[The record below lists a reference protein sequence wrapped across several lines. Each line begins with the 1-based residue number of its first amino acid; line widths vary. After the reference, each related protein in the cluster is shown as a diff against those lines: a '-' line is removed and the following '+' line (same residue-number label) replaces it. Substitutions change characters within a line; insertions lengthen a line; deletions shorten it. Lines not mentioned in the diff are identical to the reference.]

1 MNVTVR
7 GRTRHYRTV
16 TFDRARNA
24 VLLIEQR
31 LLPHEFKIVATEN
44 FRETAGAIHDMVVRG
59 AGAIGA
65 TAAYGLAQ
73 GALAFRGHD
82 LKKFSAHIETVYQ
95 TLKAA
100 RPTAVDPVNAMNG
113 VRAAMRAGKTVEEQ
127 QSLALAAA
135 EEFANEDV
143 RHCEEIGRHGA
154 KLIRNGMK
162 ILTHCNA
169 GWLAFVDIGTAT
181 APMYAAQAQG
191 KKFHVFCDET
201 RPRSQGATLTA
212 WELAQQKISHQII
225 ADNAAGHL
233 MQRGEID
240 LVIVGSDRT
249 LGRTGEVANKI
260 GTYTKAVLAARHK
273 IPFYVAIP
281 LSTIDWNL
289 KRGFDIPIEERHET
303 KSWARGGS
311 RKSKK
316 RSLSTAVQSASAK
329 YIRVAN
335 PTSGA
340 RNPGFDVTPPELITG
355 IITPVGIFKPRELW
369 KRRQELGGFSQ
380 MTSAAKIELASANN
394 QISLNLRRRRGSQ
407 VVRQGSAKASFV
419 GSIPTLASKPN
430 QLEL

>member
-1 MNVTVR
+1 MNVTIR
-7 GRTRHYRTV
+7 GRPRHCRTV

-24 VLLIEQR
+24 VQLIEQR
-31 LLPHEFKIVATEN
+31 LLPHEFKIVAAKN
-44 FRETAGAIHDMVVRG
+44 FQETARAITDMVVRG

-73 GALAFRGHD
+73 GALAFRGGD
-82 LKKFSAHIETVYQ
+82 LKKFSRHVATVYQ
-95 TLKAA
+95 TLQAA
-100 RPTAVDPVNAMNG
+100 RPTAVDPVNAMND
-113 VRAAMRAGKTVEEQ
+113 VRREMARGETVAEQ

-143 RHCEEIGRHGA
+143 RHCEEIGKHGA

-169 GWLAFVDIGTAT
+169 GWLAFVDVGSAT

-225 ADNAAGHL
+225 ADNATGHL

-249 LGRTGEVANKI
+249 LGRTGEVTNKI
-260 GTYTKAVLAARHK
+260 GTYTKAVLARRHG

-289 KRGFDIPIEERHET
+289 RHGFDIPIEERHENEVLGAWGIIST
-303 KSWARGGS
+303 PHSALRAPHTS
-311 RKSKK
+311 R
-316 RSLSTAVQSASAK
+316 RAYV
-329 YIRVAN
+329 RVAN

-355 IITPVGIFKPRELW
+355 IITPAGIFKPKELW
-369 KRRQELGGFSQ
+369 KQRHQLGFQS
-380 MTSAAKIELASANN
+380 
-394 QISLNLRRRRGSQ
+394 
-407 VVRQGSAKASFV
+407 
-419 GSIPTLASKPN
+419 
-430 QLEL
+430 

>member
-7 GRTRHYRTV
+7 GRTQHYRTV
-16 TFDRARNA
+16 AFDRARNA

-31 LLPHEFKIVATEN
+31 LLPHEFKIVATKN
-44 FRETAGAIHDMVVRG
+44 FRETAGAIRDMIVRG

-73 GALAFRGHD
+73 GALAFRGRD
-82 LKKFSAHIETVYQ
+82 LPKFRRHVETVYQ

-113 VRAAMRAGKTVEEQ
+113 VRTVMRAGRTVAEQ

-143 RHCEEIGRHGA
+143 RHCGEIGRHGA
-154 KLIRNGMK
+154 KLIRSGMK

-169 GWLAFVDIGTAT
+169 GWLAFVDVGSAT

-260 GTYTKAVLAARHK
+260 GTYTKAVLAKRHG

-289 KRGFDIPIEERHET
+289 KRGFDIPIEDRHESEVLGAWGVT
-303 KSWARGGS
+303 GTQMEDGRWKMG
-311 RKSKK
+311 K
-316 RSLSTAVQSASAK
+316 RTYV
-329 YIRVAN
+329 RVAN

-340 RNPGFDVTPPELITG
+340 RNPGFDVTPPDLITG
-355 IITPVGIFKPRELW
+355 IITPVGIIKPKDLW
-369 KRRQELGGFSQ
+369 
-380 MTSAAKIELASANN
+380 
-394 QISLNLRRRRGSQ
+394 RRRRELGF
-407 VVRQGSAKASFV
+407 GGNGCPAKLK
-419 GSIPTLASKPN
+419 LASGAKRN
-430 QLEL
+430 

>member
-1 MNVTVR
+1 MNVTIR
-7 GRTRHYRTV
+7 GRTQPCRTV
-16 TFDRARNA
+16 AFDRARNA
-24 VLLIEQR
+24 VRLIEQR
-31 LLPHEFKIVATEN
+31 LLPHEFKIVATKN
-44 FRETAGAIHDMVVRG
+44 FRATAAAIRDMTVRG

-73 GALAFRGHD
+73 GALAFPGGD
-82 LKKFSAHIETVYQ
+82 LPRFRRHVATVYQ

-113 VRAAMRAGKTVEEQ
+113 VRAAMRAGKTVAEQ
-127 QSLALAAA
+127 QLLALAAA

-143 RHCEEIGRHGA
+143 RHCEDIGRHGA
-154 KLIRNGMK
+154 KLIRNGMTV
-162 ILTHCNA
+162 LTHCNA
-169 GWLAFVDIGTAT
+169 GWLAFVDVGSAT

-191 KKFHVFCDET
+191 RKFHVLCDET

-260 GTYTKAVLAARHK
+260 GTYTKAVLAKRHG

-281 LSTIDWNL
+281 LSTIDWNM
-289 KRGFDIPIEERHET
+289 KRGFDIPIEERHESEVLGAWGVPANPHSALRT
-303 KSWARGGS
+303 PHS
-311 RKSKK
+311 R
-316 RSLSTAVQSASAK
+316 RSAYV
-329 YIRVAN
+329 RVAN

-340 RNPGFDVTPPELITG
+340 RNPGFDVTPAELITG
-355 IITPVGIFKPRELW
+355 IITPAGIFKPGELWARRREL
-369 KRRQELGGFSQ
+369 KFSH
-380 MTSAAKIELASANN
+380 
-394 QISLNLRRRRGSQ
+394 
-407 VVRQGSAKASFV
+407 
-419 GSIPTLASKPN
+419 
-430 QLEL
+430 

>member
-1 MNVTVR
+1 MNVTLR
-7 GRTRHYRTV
+7 GRTEHFRTV
-16 TFDRARNA
+16 AFDTAKNS

-31 LLPHEFKIVATEN
+31 LLPHEFKIVATKN
-44 FRETAGAIHDMVVRG
+44 FRETAAAITDMVVRG

-73 GALAFRGHD
+73 GARAFRGSD
-82 LKKFSAHIETVYQ
+82 LGKFRRHVEIVYR
-95 TLKAA
+95 TLRVA
-100 RPTAVDPVNAMNG
+100 RPTAINPVNALHQTLI
-113 VRAAMRAGKTVEEQ
+113 AMWAGETVKEQ

-135 EEFANEDV
+135 EEFANKDV
-143 RHCEEIGRHGA
+143 QHCEEIGKHGA

-169 GWLAFVDIGTAT
+169 GWLAFVDIGSAT

-249 LGRTGEVANKI
+249 LGRTGEIANKI

-289 KRGFDIPIEERHET
+289 KRGFDIPIEDRHANEVLGAWGT
-303 KSWARGGS
+303 NSRG
-311 RKSKK
+311 K
-316 RSLSTAVQSASAK
+316 RE

-340 RNPGFDVTPPELITG
+340 RNPGFDVTPAELITG
-355 IITPVGIFKPRELW
+355 IITPIGIFQPKELW
-369 KRRQELGGFSQ
+369 KRRRKLGY
-380 MTSAAKIELASANN
+380 
-394 QISLNLRRRRGSQ
+394 
-407 VVRQGSAKASFV
+407 VD
-419 GSIPTLASKPN
+419 
-430 QLEL
+430 

>member
-7 GRTRHYRTV
+7 GRTQSCRTV
-16 TFDRARNA
+16 AFDRARNA

-31 LLPHEFKIVATEN
+31 LLPHEFKIVATKN
-44 FRETAGAIHDMVVRG
+44 FRETAGAIHDMIVRG
-59 AGAIGA
+59 APAIAA

-73 GALAFRGHD
+73 GALAFRARD
-82 LKKFSAHIETVYQ
+82 RRTFSRHIEIVCQ

-113 VRAAMRAGKTVEEQ
+113 VRAVMHTGKTVAEQ

-135 EEFANEDV
+135 EEFASEDV

-154 KLIRNGMK
+154 RLIRNGMK

-169 GWLAFVDIGTAT
+169 GWLACVDIGTAT

-212 WELAQQKISHQII
+212 WELAQQRISHQVI

-260 GTYTKAVLAARHK
+260 GTYTKAVLAKRHG

-289 KRGFDIPIEERHET
+289 KRGFDIPIEERHESEVLGAWGVAGRQ
-303 KSWARGGS
+303 KGG
-311 RKSKK
+311 K
-316 RSLSTAVQSASAK
+316 RIYV
-329 YIRVAN
+329 RVAN

-369 KRRQELGGFSQ
+369 KRRRALGF
-380 MTSAAKIELASANN
+380 AN
-394 QISLNLRRRRGSQ
+394 
-407 VVRQGSAKASFV
+407 
-419 GSIPTLASKPN
+419 
-430 QLEL
+430 

>member
-1 MNVTVR
+1 MNVTLH
-7 GRTRHYRTV
+7 GRTEHFRTV
-16 TFDRARNA
+16 TFDAKNICVR
-24 VLLIEQR
+24 LIEQR
-31 LLPHEFKIVATEN
+31 LLPHEFKIVGTKN
-44 FRETAGAIHDMVVRG
+44 YRETARAITDMVVRG

-73 GALAFRGHD
+73 GALAFRGGD
-82 LKKFSAHIETVYQ
+82 LKNFSAHAALVYQ
-95 TLKAA
+95 TLAEA
-100 RPTAVDPVNAMNG
+100 RPTAVDPVNAMND
-113 VRAAMRAGKTVEEQ
+113 VRRKMAAGETVAEQ

-135 EEFANEDV
+135 EEFANEDA
-143 RHCEEIGRHGA
+143 RHCAEIGRHGA

-169 GWLAFVDIGTAT
+169 GWLAFVDTGTAT

-249 LGRTGEVANKI
+249 LGRTGEVTNKI

-289 KRGFDIPIEERHET
+289 KRGFDIPIEDRHESEVLGAWGVT
-303 KSWARGGS
+303 KTGR
-311 RKSKK
+311 REY
-316 RSLSTAVQSASAK
+316 L
-329 YIRVAN
+329 RVAN

-340 RNPGFDVTPPELITG
+340 RNPGFDVTPAELITG
-355 IITPVGIFKPRELW
+355 IITPAGIFKPKELW
-369 KRRQELGGFSQ
+369 KQRRKLG
-380 MTSAAKIELASANN
+380 LAN
-394 QISLNLRRRRGSQ
+394 
-407 VVRQGSAKASFV
+407 
-419 GSIPTLASKPN
+419 
-430 QLEL
+430 

>member
-1 MNVTVR
+1 MNVSIR
-7 GRTRHYRTV
+7 GQTRHYRTV
-16 TFDRARNA
+16 TFDAKQNA

-31 LLPHEFKIVATEN
+31 LLPHEFKIVPTRD
-44 FRETAGAIHDMVVRG
+44 FRETALAIKDMVVRG

-73 GALAFRGHD
+73 GARAFRGKD
-82 LKKFSAHIETVYQ
+82 LKKFAAHVEHVFQ

-100 RPTAVDPVNAMNG
+100 RPTAVDPVNAMLG
-113 VRAAMRAGKTVEEQ
+113 LRKTMRQGESAEEQ
-127 QSLALAAA
+127 QALALAAA
-135 EEFANEDV
+135 EEFANEDA
-143 RHCEEIGRHGA
+143 RHCEQIGGHGA
-154 KLIRNGMK
+154 ELIRNGMK

-169 GWLAFVDIGTAT
+169 GWLAFVDVGTAT

-289 KRGFDIPIEERHET
+289 KSGFDIPIEERHEHEVLGAWGVPGNP
-303 KSWARGGS
+303 KSEVRNPKSARNIY
-311 RKSKK
+311 
-316 RSLSTAVQSASAK
+316 V
-329 YIRVAN
+329 RVAN
-335 PTSGA
+335 PASGA
-340 RNPGFDVTPPELITG
+340 RNPGFDVTPAELITG
-355 IITPVGIFKPRELW
+355 IITPVGIFKPQELWARRREL
-369 KRRQELGGFSQ
+369 GFPKKERS
-380 MTSAAKIELASANN
+380 
-394 QISLNLRRRRGSQ
+394 G
-407 VVRQGSAKASFV
+407 
-419 GSIPTLASKPN
+419 
-430 QLEL
+430 